1 MASIVQKRVF
11 TRKLSLSSVASR
23 ICNSGVDCSMHDLK
37 LSSFRRSGRF
47 YCSSN
52 VLKYVF
58 LLPAALWIVAFTI
71 FPFLSTIHYSFGNYV
86 LGRGITGYVG
96 LENYLNVL
104 RSGAFWYSMFI
115 TSVYVSLAV
124 PLELALGFLLACFV
138 ILCPPE
144 HNFFRPILTAPLF
157 TMEVA
162 IGYLG
167 ITLFT
172 SQGGLFAEVLDYLG
186 VHIPW
191 MTTAY
196 GGLAAAIILDV
207 WRWTPFVFLI
217 AIAGLSAIPD
227 EMYEAALLETS
238 NYRHLMF
245 YIALPLSWP
254 VLSVALLLRLIEALK
269 TFGIPLALTGGGP
282 GISTQLFSILNYYTT
297 IQFFDF
303 GKGSAMAVVY
313 LVFVS
318 VAVALFFN
326 RIRRGFE

>member
-1 MASIVQKRVF
+1 
-11 TRKLSLSSVASR
+11 
-23 ICNSGVDCSMHDLK
+23 MHDLK
-37 LSSFRRSGRF
+37 LPFVRRSERL
-47 YCSSN
+47 YSSSN
-52 VLKYVF
+52 ILKYIF
-58 LLPAALWIVAFTI
+58 ILPAALWIVAFTI
-71 FPFLSTIHYSFGNYV
+71 FPFLATIHYSFANYV
-86 LGRGITGYVG
+86 LGRGITAYVG

-115 TSVYVSLAV
+115 TSAYVSIAV
-124 PLELALGFLLACFV
+124 PLELVLGFLLAWFV
-138 ILCPPE
+138 ILCPRE

-172 SQGGLFAEVLDYLG
+172 SQGGLFAEIVDYFG
-186 VHIPW
+186 IHIPW

-238 NYRHLMF
+238 NYRHLML

-303 GKGSAMAVVY
+303 GKGSAMAVIY

-318 VAVALFFN
+318 VVVALFFN
-326 RIRRGFE
+326 RLRKGFE

>member
-1 MASIVQKRVF
+1 
-11 TRKLSLSSVASR
+11 
-23 ICNSGVDCSMHDLK
+23 MHDLQY
-37 LSSFRRSGRF
+37 LSVHSRSRRLF
-47 YCSSN
+47 ANSN
-52 VLKYVF
+52 VLKYLF
-58 LLPAALWIVAFTI
+58 ILPAALWIVTLTI
-71 FPFLSTIHYSFGNYV
+71 FPFLSAIHYTFVNYV
-86 LGRGITGYVG
+86 LGRGITAYVG
-96 LENYLNVL
+96 FDNYLRVL
-104 RSGAFWYSMFI
+104 RSGAFWYSLYI
-115 TSVYVSLAV
+115 TCVYVSFVV
-124 PLELALGFLLACFV
+124 PVELVLGFLLAWFV
-138 ILCPPE
+138 TLCPRE

-191 MTTAY
+191 MSTTY
-196 GGLAAAIILDV
+196 GGLAAAMILDV

-217 AIAGLSAIPD
+217 ALAGLTGIPD
-227 EMYEAALLETS
+227 ELYEAALLETS
-238 NYRHLMF
+238 NYWQLIL

-303 GKGSAMAVVY
+303 GKGSAMGILY
-313 LVFVS
+313 LLFVS
-318 VAVALFFN
+318 VAVAMFYN
-326 RIRRGFE
+326 RLRKGFE

>member
-1 MASIVQKRVF
+1 
-11 TRKLSLSSVASR
+11 
-23 ICNSGVDCSMHDLK
+23 MHDLK
-37 LSSFRRSGRF
+37 LSFVRRTERLYS
-47 YCSSN
+47 SSN
-52 VLKYVF
+52 ILKYIF
-58 LLPAALWIVAFTI
+58 ILPAALWIVVFTI
-71 FPFLSTIHYSFGNYV
+71 FPFLATIHYSFANYV
-86 LGRGITGYVG
+86 LGRGITAYVG

-115 TSVYVSLAV
+115 TSAYVLIAV
-124 PLELALGFLLACFV
+124 PLELVLGFLLAWFV
-138 ILCPPE
+138 ILCPRE
-144 HNFFRPILTAPLF
+144 HNIFRPILTAPLF

-172 SQGGLFAEVLDYLG
+172 SQGGLFAEVLDYFG

-191 MTTAY
+191 MTTAC

-217 AIAGLSAIPD
+217 AIAGLTAIPD

-238 NYRHLMF
+238 NYRHLML

-303 GKGSAMAVVY
+303 GKGSAMAVIY

-318 VAVALFFN
+318 VVVALFFN
-326 RIRRGFE
+326 RLRKGFE

>member
-1 MASIVQKRVF
+1 
-11 TRKLSLSSVASR
+11 
-23 ICNSGVDCSMHDLK
+23 MHDLK
-37 LSSFRRSGRF
+37 LFSVRRSGRF
-47 YCSSN
+47 YSSAN
-52 VLKYVF
+52 TLKYLF
-58 LLPAALWIVAFTI
+58 ILPGALWIVAFTI
-71 FPFLSTIHYSFGNYV
+71 FPFLSTIHYSFANYV
-86 LGRGITGYVG
+86 LGRGVTGYVG

-115 TSVYVSLAV
+115 TSVYVAIAV
-124 PLELALGFLLACFV
+124 PLELVLGFLLACFV
-138 ILCPPE
+138 ILCPRE
-144 HNFFRPILTAPLF
+144 HNLFRPILTAPLF

-172 SQGGLFAEVLDYLG
+172 SQGGLFAEVLDYFG

-217 AIAGLSAIPD
+217 ALAGLTAIPD

-254 VLSVALLLRLIEALK
+254 VLSVAFLLRLIEALK

-318 VAVALFFN
+318 VVVALFFN
-326 RIRRGFE
+326 RLRKGFE

>member
-1 MASIVQKRVF
+1 MHYLQ
-11 TRKLSLSSVASR
+11 LSSMRSR
-23 ICNSGVDCSMHDLK
+23 
-37 LSSFRRSGRF
+37 RRLYSN
-47 YCSSN
+47 SN

-58 LLPAALWIVAFTI
+58 ILPAALWIIAFTI
-71 FPFLSTIHYSFGNYV
+71 FPFLSAINYTFVNYV

-96 LENYLNVL
+96 FDNYIRVL
-104 RSGAFWYSMFI
+104 RSGAFWYSLFI
-115 TSVYVSLAV
+115 TSIYVSIVV
-124 PLELALGFLLACFV
+124 PLELVLGFLLAWFV
-138 ILCPPE
+138 TLCPRE

-172 SQGGLFAEVLDYLG
+172 SDGGLFAEVFGYLG
-186 VHIPW
+186 LHIPW
-191 MTTAY
+191 MSTAY
-196 GGLAAAIILDV
+196 GGLAAAMILDV

-217 AIAGLSAIPD
+217 SLAGLTAIPD

-238 NYRHLMF
+238 NYRQLMA

-254 VLSVALLLRLIEALK
+254 VLSVALLLRLIEAFK

-297 IQFFDF
+297 IQFYDF
-303 GKGSAMAVVY
+303 GNGSAMGILY
-313 LVFVS
+313 LLFVS
-318 VAVALFFN
+318 VAVAFFYN
-326 RIRRGFE
+326 TLRKGFE